1 MGGLWE
7 KHAAMRRVAMQ
18 KHQGLGRKMMRM
30 NDRGGGGQDLS
41 IAKLQTWKTSRFR
54 GARVKCGERGQA
66 TTGAAATDPIQSAKP
81 WL

>member
-30 NDRGGGGQDLS
+30 NDRGGGR
-41 IAKLQTWKTSRFR
+41 SRSVDCQASDVEDVEVSR
-54 GARVKCGERGQA
+54 RKSQMWGEGPSYNGRC
-66 TTGAAATDPIQSAKP
+66 SH
-81 WL
+81 